1 MANPER
7 KHPDNVPG
15 NWFVDDS
22 CIDCDASRQCAPDIF
37 GHVGGQSVVIRQP
50 ETADEVQRAAR
61 ALLVCPTASIGVLG
75 GVPGGAAGGKP
86 QFDGLFPLEIED
98 GVFLCGFN
106 SPRSYG
112 ANSFLIQRPG
122 GNFLVDAPRFVRR
135 LLHRLEDLGGVADI
149 LLTHRDDVAD
159 ARQYA
164 EHFDA
169 RVWIHEDDR
178 DAAPFATE
186 ILRGRERQR
195 VRGDMVAIPAPG
207 HTLGSV
213 IYHLE
218 DRYLLTGDSL
228 YWSRSLGDLSA
239 FHGACWYSW
248 EEQTRSLESLLD
260 LRFEWVLAGHGDRR
274 RGTPEAMHASLARL
288 VERMKSHDPVLESD
302 YLW

>member
-1 MANPER
+1 MANPDR

-15 NWFVDDS
+15 PWFVDDS

-50 ETADEVQRAAR
+50 ETADEVARAAR
-61 ALLVCPTASIGVLG
+61 ALLVCPTASIGVSG
-75 GVPGGAAGGKP
+75 PKP
-86 QFDGLFPLEIED
+86 HFDGLFPHEIDD
-98 GVFLCGFN
+98 GVHLCGFN

-112 ANSFLIQRPG
+112 ANSFLVQRPR

-135 LLHRLEDLGGVADI
+135 LVHRLEDLGGVADI
-149 LLTHRDDVAD
+149 LLTHRDDIAD

-169 RVWIHEDDR
+169 RVWIHEDDA

-186 ILRGRERQR
+186 ILRGRERRR
-195 VRGDMVAIPAPG
+195 VRGDMVAIPVPG

-213 IYHLE
+213 LYHLE
-218 DRYLLTGDSL
+218 DRYLFTGDSL
-228 YWSRSLGDLSA
+228 YWSRTLGGLCA
-239 FHGACWYSW
+239 FREACWYSW
-248 EEQTRSLESLLD
+248 EEQTRSLEGLLD

-274 RGTPEAMHASLARL
+274 RETAEVMRASLASL
-288 VERMKSHDPVLESD
+288 VERMKAGDPALASD
-302 YLW
+302 SLW

>member
-15 NWFVDDS
+15 HWFVDES

-37 GHVGGQSVVIRQP
+37 GHVAGQSVVIRQP
-50 ETADEVQRAAR
+50 ETEDEVQRAAR
-61 ALLVCPTASIGVLG
+61 ALLICPTASIGV
-75 GVPGGAAGGKP
+75 AGDAGSLRP
-86 QFDGLFPLEIED
+86 HFDGLFPFEIED

-112 ANSFLIQRPG
+112 ANSFLIRRPG
-122 GNFLVDAPRFVRR
+122 GNFLVDAPRYVRR

-186 ILRGRERQR
+186 ILRGRERRR
-195 VRGDMVAIPAPG
+195 VRGDMVAIPVPG
-207 HTLGSV
+207 HTRGSV
-213 IYHLE
+213 VYHLE

-228 YWSRSLGDLSA
+228 YWSRSLGALSA
-239 FHGACWYSW
+239 FRSACWYSW
-248 EEQTRSLESLLD
+248 EEQTSSLESLLD

-274 RGTPEAMHASLARL
+274 RDAPEAMRASLARL
-288 VERMKSHDPVLESD
+288 VERMKAGDPVLD
-302 YLW
+302 GDFLW

>member
-15 NWFVDDS
+15 PWFVDDS

-50 ETADEVQRAAR
+50 ETEDEVLRAAR
-61 ALLVCPTASIGVLG
+61 ALLVCPTASIGVT
-75 GVPGGAAGGKP
+75 AGHKP
-86 QFDGLFPLEIED
+86 SFDGLFPLEIED

-112 ANSFLIQRPG
+112 ANSFFVRRAT

-135 LLHRLEDLGGVADI
+135 LLHRLDDLGGVADI
-149 LLTHRDDVAD
+149 FLTHRDDIAD
-159 ARQYA
+159 AKQYA

-186 ILRGRERQR
+186 ILRGRER
-195 VRGDMVAIPAPG
+195 VRARPGVVAIPVPG
-207 HTLGSV
+207 HTKGSV
-213 IYHLE
+213 MYHLE
-218 DRYLLTGDSL
+218 DRYLFTGDSL
-228 YWSRSLGDLSA
+228 YWSRTLGDLSA
-239 FHGACWYSW
+239 FRSACWYSW
-248 EEQTRSLESLLD
+248 EEQTRSLEGLLD
-260 LRFEWVLAGHGDRR
+260 LRFEWVLAGHGDRHR
-274 RGTPEAMHASLARL
+274 AAPEAMHASLSRL
-288 VERMKSHDPVLESD
+288 VERMQRNDPVLEDSD
-302 YLW
+302 SLW

>member
-15 NWFVDDS
+15 HWFVDDS

-50 ETADEVQRAAR
+50 ETPDEIERAAR
-61 ALLVCPTASIGVLG
+61 ALLICPTASIGVA
-75 GVPGGAAGGKP
+75 GGAGAP
-86 QFDGLFPLEIED
+86 RPHFDGLFPVEIED

-112 ANSFLIQRPG
+112 ANSFLVKRAG
-122 GNFLVDAPRFVRR
+122 GNFLVDAPRYVRR

-149 LLTHRDDVAD
+149 LLTHRDDIAD

-186 ILRGRERQR
+186 ILRGRERRR

-207 HTLGSV
+207 HTRGSV
-213 IYHLE
+213 VYHFE
-218 DRYLLTGDSL
+218 NRYLLTGDSL

-239 FHGACWYSW
+239 FRSACWYSW

-274 RGTPEAMHASLARL
+274 RDTAEAMHASLARL
-288 VERMKSHDPVLESD
+288 VERMKAGDPVLESD
-302 YLW
+302 SLW

>member
-1 MANPER
+1 MANPDR

-15 NWFVDDS
+15 RWFVDDS

-37 GHVGGQSVVIRQP
+37 GHLGGQSVVIRQP
-50 ETADEVQRAAR
+50 ETDDEVQRAAR
-61 ALLVCPTASIGVLG
+61 ALLVCPTASIGVD
-75 GVPGGAAGGKP
+75 GARP
-86 QFDGLFPLEIED
+86 LFDGLFPQEID
-98 GVFLCGFN
+98 NGVFLCGFN
-106 SPRSYG
+106 SRRSYG
-112 ANSFLIQRPG
+112 ANSFLVTRPS
-122 GNFLVDAPRFVRR
+122 GNFLIDAPRFVRR
-135 LLHRLEDLGGVADI
+135 LLHAMEDLGGVADI
-149 LLTHRDDVAD
+149 FLTHRDDVAD

-186 ILRGRERQR
+186 ILTGRERRR
-195 VRGDMVAIPAPG
+195 VRGDLVAIPVPG
-207 HTLGSV
+207 HTKGSV

-239 FHGACWYSW
+239 FRGACWYSW
-248 EEQTRSLESLLD
+248 EELTRSLESLLD

-274 RGTPEAMHASLARL
+274 SGTPEAMRASLARL
-288 VERMKSHDPVLESD
+288 VERMKAGDPVLDSD
-302 YLW
+302 FLW

>member
-15 NWFVDDS
+15 DWFVDDS

-50 ETADEVQRAAR
+50 ETPDEVERAAR

-75 GVPGGAAGGKP
+75 PKP
-86 QFDGLFPLEIED
+86 QFDGVFPAEID
-98 GVFLCGFN
+98 GGVFLCGYN

-112 ANSFLIQRPG
+112 ASSFLAVRPG

-135 LLHRLEDLGGVADI
+135 LVHRLEDLGGVADI
-149 LLTHRDDVAD
+149 FLTHRDDIAD
-159 ARQYA
+159 AKQYA

-186 ILRGRERQR
+186 ILGGRERRR
-195 VRGDMVAIPAPG
+195 VRDGLVAIPAPG
-207 HTLGSV
+207 HTKGSV
-213 IYHLE
+213 IYLLE
-218 DRYLLTGDSL
+218 ERFLFTGDSL
-228 YWSRSLGDLSA
+228 YWSRTLGDLAA

-260 LRFEWVLAGHGDRR
+260 ARFEWVLAGHGDRR
-274 RGTPEAMHASLARL
+274 RDTPENLRASLARL
-288 VERMKSHDPVLESD
+288 VERMKARDPALESD